1 MSNRPI
7 QEEQRHKRR
16 DRRREVSFHPKTRVL
31 AIPTVEELSVRE
43 IQSLWPTPEE
53 SKKNQGELVTCVRMA
68 RKNPRDASICT
79 RGIEK
84 LLDPA
89 SVARLRKCRE
99 NLIDAV
105 IDNQEAQWQRGLY
118 HADPEE
124 IRSIASRI
132 SQRSVEEA
140 ITLAAKDEAYVRTM
154 RRREQVGRVGRV
166 VAAPPLPL
174 LPLLLQHHQSE
185 EGPSRP
191 TTLVTKLQSWN
202 GPSRRNPAHVAEQSN
217 AKLERNGRKS
227 PPNNFEHIC
236 L

>member
-7 QEEQRHKRR
+7 QEEQQHKRR
-16 DRRREVSFHPKTRVL
+16 DRRRVVSFHPKTRVL

-53 SKKNQGELVTCVRMA
+53 SKKNQGELVACVRMA

-99 NLIDAV
+99 DLIDAV
-105 IDNQEAQWQRGLY
+105 LDNQEAQWQRGLY

-132 SQRSVEEA
+132 SQQSVAEA

-154 RRREQVGRVGRV
+154 QRRDQGGRVGRV
-166 VAAPPLPL
+166 VAVPPTASPAPPSSTSSIRRRSVETNGTDDEA
-174 LPLLLQHHQSE
+174 SE
-185 EGPSRP
+185 EERP
-191 TTLVTKLQSWN
+191 MAEKS
-202 GPSRRNPAHVAEQSN
+202 SARRRTIQCQA
-217 AKLERNGRKS
+217 
-227 PPNNFEHIC
+227 
-236 L
+236 

>member
-7 QEEQRHKRR
+7 QEEQQHKRR
-16 DRRREVSFHPKTRVL
+16 DRRRVVSFHPKTRVL

-53 SKKNQGELVTCVRMA
+53 SKKNQGELVACVRMA

-84 LLDPA
+84 LLDPS

-99 NLIDAV
+99 DLIDAV
-105 IDNQEAQWQRGLY
+105 LDNQEAQWQRGLY

-132 SQRSVEEA
+132 SQQSVEEA
-140 ITLAAKDEAYVRTM
+140 ITLAAKDEACVRTM
-154 RRREQVGRVGRV
+154 RRREQVGRV
-166 VAAPPLPL
+166 VAAPPTASPV
-174 LPLLLQHHQSE
+174 PPPSTSSIRRRSVETNDTDDEASE
-185 EGPSRP
+185 VERS
-191 TTLVTKLQSWN
+191 VVEKS
-202 GPSRRNPAHVAEQSN
+202 SARRRTIQCQA
-217 AKLERNGRKS
+217 
-227 PPNNFEHIC
+227 
-236 L
+236 